1 MFLKGS
7 HEHSSRQKPRRAVQ
21 QDEGIY
27 KEGDEKIF
35 LLTWEEVGFI
45 WGMKKGAIKELALNI
60 LEGRTL

>member
-7 HEHSSRQKPRRAVQ
+7 CEHSSREKPPRAVR

-27 KEGDEKIF
+27 KEGDEEIF

-45 WGMKKGAIKELALNI
+45 
-60 LEGRTL
+60 

>member
-7 HEHSSRQKPRRAVQ
+7 REHSSQEKPGRAVQ

-27 KEGDEKIF
+27 KGGDEKIF

-45 WGMKKGAIKELALNI
+45 WGMKKGAIKALASNI